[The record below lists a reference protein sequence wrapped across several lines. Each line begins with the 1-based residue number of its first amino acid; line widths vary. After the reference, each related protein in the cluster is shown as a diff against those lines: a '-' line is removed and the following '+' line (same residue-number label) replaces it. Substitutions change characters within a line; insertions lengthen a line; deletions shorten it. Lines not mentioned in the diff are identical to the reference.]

1 MRAVTAAAPPAAYS
15 AGVTS
20 RSALTALA
28 VLLSAPPGEA
38 QNPPVT
44 VAVDAQANR
53 RPISDDV
60 YGLNYAETGALT
72 DLRCTLH
79 RLGGNNTSRYNW
91 QLNADNRGFDWY
103 FQSIP
108 YDSAAPGGAGDTFIA
123 ESRAGGAEPMVTI
136 PMVGWVGKL
145 GPGRTKLASFSI
157 AKYGAQTGNDWQW
170 FPDAGN
176 GILTNGEYVSGNDPM
191 DANVPADVAF
201 QQGWVS
207 HIVDQW
213 GLAGDGGLRYYV
225 LDNEHSIWHETHRDV
240 HPVGATMEEIRDKT
254 IAYASAIKSV
264 DPGALVVGPEEFGW
278 AGYLFS
284 GYDLQYGSEH
294 GWGFLPDRAA
304 HGGSDYMPWFL
315 DQMRQHE
322 AGSGQRLLDAFT
334 VHYYPQSG
342 EFGNDVSTAMQLLR
356 NRSTRSLWD
365 PDYVDESW
373 IGDTVRLVPRLKE
386 WVASYYPGTPV
397 GITEYNWGAEGH
409 INGATAQADVL
420 GIFGREGLDLATRWT
435 TPAATS
441 PTYKA
446 IKMYRNYDGAGSG
459 FGETS
464 VSAVAPN
471 PDQLSAFAALRSWDG
486 ALTVMAVSKALTGPT
501 PLTVG
506 LDGFV
511 ADGPAEV
518 WQLRSSNVIER
529 LGDLA
534 VAGDSLTASL
544 PPQSV
549 TLFVVPPSDLIF
561 RDGLEGGTTAAWS
574 SVTSDGDLT
583 VGGGPSALDGAH
595 GLSAHVDDTAAL
607 FVQDDRPDAESRYR
621 ARFQFDPNGF
631 DPGTA
636 SGHLR
641 TRLAIAFQEDPARR
655 AVTIVL
661 RRQPGGQ
668 YAVMAR
674 VRLDDGT
681 VRDTGFFDITD
692 APHTVEF
699 AWQRARTASA
709 ADGTFQLWVDGVPV
723 ATLAG
728 LDTDTRRVDF
738 LRLGAM
744 SVKTGASGTLYLDKF
759 ESRRRTFIGL

>member
-1 MRAVTAAAPPAAYS
+1 MRVRL
-15 AGVTS
+15 GV
-20 RSALTALA
+20 AALA
-28 VLLSAPPGEA
+28 AVLFPPSVRA
-38 QNPPVT
+38 QNPAVT
-44 VAVDAQANR
+44 VAVDAGLNR
-53 RPISDDV
+53 RPIADDI
-60 YGLNYAETGALT
+60 YGLNYADAAVLA

-108 YDSAAPGGAGDTFIA
+108 YDSATPGEAGDTFIA

-136 PMVGWVGKL
+136 PMVGWVGKV

-157 AKYGAQTGNDWQW
+157 ARYGAQTGSDWQW

-176 GILTNGEYVSGNDPM
+176 GILTNGEYVSGNDPN
-191 DANVPADVAF
+191 DANVPADTAF

-207 HIVDQW
+207 HIVGEW
-213 GLAGDGGLRYYV
+213 GTAAEGGLRYYI

-240 HPVGATMEEIRDKT
+240 HPVGATMDEVRDKT
-254 IAYASAIKSV
+254 VAYATAIKSV
-264 DPGALVVGPEEFGW
+264 DPGAQVVGPEEFGW

-304 HGGSDYMPWFL
+304 HGGWDYMPWFL
-315 DQMRQHE
+315 DQMRQQE
-322 AGSGQRLLDAFT
+322 VASGQRLLDVFT

-342 EFGNDVSTAMQLLR
+342 EFGDDTSSAMQLLR

-365 PDYVDESW
+365 PGYVDESW
-373 IGDTVRLVPRLKE
+373 IADTVRLVPRLEE
-386 WVASYYPGTPV
+386 WVASYYPGTPI
-397 GITEYNWGAEGH
+397 GITEYNWGAENH

-435 TPAATS
+435 TPSVGS

-464 VSAVAPN
+464 VSAAVPN
-471 PDQLSAFAALRSWDG
+471 PDALSAFAALRSWDG
-486 ALTVMAVSKALTGPT
+486 ALTTMVVSKALSGNT
-501 PLTVG
+501 PLT
-506 LDGFV
+506 LDLAQFPGD
-511 ADGPAEV
+511 AAAEV
-518 WQLRSSNVIER
+518 WQLRSTNVIER
-529 LGDLA
+529 LADLP
-534 VAGDSLTASL
+534 VAGDSVTTSV
-544 PPQSV
+544 PPQSI
-549 TLFVVPPSDLIF
+549 TLFVVPPTDLIF
-561 RDGLEGGTTAAWS
+561 RDGLEAGTTAAWS

-583 VGGGPSALDGAH
+583 VGAGAALHGTN

-607 FVQDDRPDAESRYR
+607 FVQDDTPDAESRYR
-621 ARFQFDPNGF
+621 ARFLFDPNGF

-636 SGHLR
+636 NGRLR
-641 TRLAIAFQEDPARR
+641 TRIAIAFQDDPARR
-655 AVTIVL
+655 AVTLVL
-661 RRQPGGQ
+661 RRQLAGQ
-668 YAVMAR
+668 YALMAR

-681 VRDTGFFDITD
+681 VRDTGFFDIAD

-699 AWQRARTASA
+699 SWQRARTAGS
-709 ADGTFQLWVDGVPV
+709 ADGTFQMWIDGVSV
-723 ATLAG
+723 ATLNG
-728 LDTDTRRVDF
+728 LDTDARRIDF
-738 LRLGAM
+738 TRLGAM
-744 SVKTGASGTLYLDKF
+744 SVKSGANGTLYLDRF
-759 ESRRRTFIGL
+759 ESRRRTFIGP

>member
-1 MRAVTAAAPPAAYS
+1 VTA
-15 AGVTS
+15 

-28 VLLSAPPGEA
+28 ALLFAPPGEA

-53 RPISDDV
+53 HPISDEI
-60 YGLNYAETGALT
+60 YGLNYAETGALS

-91 QLNADNRGFDWY
+91 QLNADNRGADWY
-103 FQSIP
+103 FQSIA
-108 YDSAAPGGAGDTFIA
+108 YDSATAGEAGDTFIA
-123 ESRAGGAEPMVTI
+123 QSRAAGAEPMVTI

-145 GPGRTKLASFSI
+145 GPGRSKLASFSI
-157 AKYGAQTGNDWQW
+157 AKYGPQTGNDWQW
-170 FPDAGN
+170 MPDAGN
-176 GILTNGEYVSGNDPM
+176 GVLTNGQHVAGNDPH
-191 DANVPADVAF
+191 DANVPADAAF

-207 HIVDQW
+207 HIVGQW
-213 GLAGDGGLRYYV
+213 GLAADGGLRYYI

-240 HPVGATMEEIRDKT
+240 HPVGATMDEVRDKA
-254 IAYASAIKSV
+254 IAYATAIKSV
-264 DPGALVVGPEEFGW
+264 DPGARVVGPEEFGW

-284 GYDLQYGSEH
+284 GYDLQYGNTH

-304 HGGSDYMPWFL
+304 HGGWDAVPWFL

-322 AGSGQRLLDAFT
+322 AASGQRLLDVFT

-342 EFGNDVSTAMQLLR
+342 EFGNDVSPAMMLRR

-365 PDYVDESW
+365 PGYVDESW
-373 IGDTVRLVPRLKE
+373 IGDTVRLVPRLRE
-386 WVASYYPGTPV
+386 WAASYYPGTPI

-435 TPAATS
+435 TPAASS

-464 VSAVAPN
+464 VLAAAPN
-471 PDQLSAFAALRSWDG
+471 PDELSAFAALRSWDG
-486 ALTVMAVSKALTGPT
+486 ALTVMAVNKVLGGNT
-501 PLTVG
+501 PLT
-506 LDGFV
+506 LDLEGF
-511 ADGPAEV
+511 AAEGPAEV
-518 WQLRSSNVIER
+518 WQLRSANVIER
-529 LGDLA
+529 LGDLP
-534 VAGDSLTASL
+534 VAGDSLSASL
-544 PPQSV
+544 PPQSI
-549 TLFVVPPSDLIF
+549 TLFVVPPTDLIF
-561 RDGLEGGTTAAWS
+561 RDGLEAGTTAAWS

-583 VGGGPSALDGAH
+583 VGAGAALHGTN

-607 FVQDDRPDAESRYR
+607 FVQDDTPDAESRYR
-621 ARFQFDPNGF
+621 ARFLFDPNGF

-636 SGHLR
+636 NGRLR
-641 TRLAIAFQEDPARR
+641 TRIAIAFQDDPARR
-655 AVTIVL
+655 AVTLVL
-661 RRQPGGQ
+661 RRQLGGQ
-668 YAVMAR
+668 YALMAR

-699 AWQRARTASA
+699 SWQRARTAGG
-709 ADGTFQLWVDGVPV
+709 ADGTFQMWIDGVSV
-723 ATLAG
+723 ATLDG
-728 LDTDTRRVDF
+728 LDTDTRRIDF
-738 LRLGAM
+738 TRLGAM
-744 SVKTGASGTLYLDKF
+744 SVKPGATGTLYFDTF
-759 ESRRRTFIGL
+759 ESRRRTFIGP